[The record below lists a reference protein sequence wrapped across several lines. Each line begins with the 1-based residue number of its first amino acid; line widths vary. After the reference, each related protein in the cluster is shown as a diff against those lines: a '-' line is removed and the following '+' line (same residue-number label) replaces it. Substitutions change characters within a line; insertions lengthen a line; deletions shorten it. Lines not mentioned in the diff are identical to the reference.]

1 MVCAKC
7 ADDQKSR
14 LMSRS
19 KNAGTARSRRVSYGD
34 SHWFRLLVAAL
45 YCCPL
50 AVFAGPP
57 FMTDD
62 PEPVE
67 YQHWEIYV
75 ASQHTK
81 TSEGW
86 AGSPAMIEVNYGVI
100 SNVQLHVIAP
110 LAYLAPTHGNTCFGY
125 GDMEL
130 GAKYRFIQ
138 ETPDC
143 PQVGIFPL
151 LEVPTGDHNRGLGS
165 GHLDAFLPLW
175 LQKSWGQE
183 GREWTAYGGGGYC
196 INPGMGN
203 RDWIFVGLVL
213 QRQITKNVFLGGE
226 IFHRTATQ
234 VQDEG
239 DTSFN
244 LATIIDFGEHHHLLL
259 SAGRS
264 IDGPTKFQTYAAYQL
279 TFGP

>member
-1 MVCAKC
+1 MKAPVVC
-7 ADDQKSR
+7 
-14 LMSRS
+14 
-19 KNAGTARSRRVSYGD
+19 
-34 SHWFRLLVAAL
+34 LL
-45 YCCPL
+45 L
-50 AVFAGPP
+50 AFGPVVGLAGPP
-57 FMTDD
+57 YVTDD

-67 YQHWEIYV
+67 YQHWEIDL
-75 ASQHTK
+75 ASQHAK
-81 TSEGW
+81 TAAGW
-86 AGSPAMIEVNYGVI
+86 LGTAPHVEVDYGVE
-100 SNVQLHVIAP
+100 SNLQLH
-110 LAYLAPTHGNTCFGY
+110 LLAPFNYNAPAQGRRY
-125 GDMEL
+125 DGDGDTEV

-138 ETPDC
+138 EQDWL
-143 PQVGIFPL
+143 PQFGVFPL
-151 LEVPTGDHNRGLGS
+151 LEIPTGNADRGLGS

-175 LQKSWGQE
+175 LQKSWGHE
-183 GREWTAYGGGGYC
+183 GREWMAYGGGGYC